1 MDGSSAALAATVLL
15 TSLGGSLHC
24 AGMCGGFTGFCAG
37 SGSSQV
43 AYHLG
48 RLTTYTLLGV
58 VSGALGQALDLAG
71 TAVGIPRTAAVL
83 AGLLMVL
90 WGVNRLAE
98 TYGYQL
104 WSAPVPAALR
114 RALLAVHGQVR
125 ARPPVVRGWILG
137 LSTTLLPCGWLY
149 AFVVTAAGTGSP
161 AQGALVMATF
171 WLGTVPVLVG
181 LGSIVRLLGER
192 ARAALPRVTAIAL
205 IAVGLF
211 AMSTRGAAAFA
222 ARPAADAP
230 GATAAPPHACH

>member
-48 RLTTYTLLGV
+48 RLTTYTLLGI
-58 VSGALGQALDLAG
+58 VSGALGRALDLVGA
-71 TAVGIPRTAAVL
+71 AVGVPRTAAAL
-83 AGLLMVL
+83 AGMLMVL

-125 ARPPVVRGWILG
+125 ARPAIVRGWLLG

-161 AQGALVMATF
+161 LHGALVMAMF
-171 WLGTVPVLVG
+171 WLGTVPILVG
-181 LGSIVRLLGER
+181 LGSLVGLLGGR

-222 ARPAADAP
+222 VRPPPDDP
-230 GATAAPPHACH
+230 GAPAAPPHACH